1 MKLDLMSPMVGANY
15 RGFMMRFERGGAHRS
30 DEQWDVRH
38 EILDRFGP
46 PSR

>member
-30 DEQWDVRH
+30 DEQWDTRH
-38 EILDRFGP
+38 DILYRFGP
-46 PSR
+46 PCR